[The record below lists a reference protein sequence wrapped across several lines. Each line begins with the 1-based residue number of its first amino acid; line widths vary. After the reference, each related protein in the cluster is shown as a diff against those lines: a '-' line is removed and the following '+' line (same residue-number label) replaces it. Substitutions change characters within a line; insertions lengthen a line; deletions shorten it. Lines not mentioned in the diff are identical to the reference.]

1 MLIESSADSKFLHS
15 RLTSLQPVSSGK
27 MIAMLFI
34 TWVFSL
40 FNSAFFCTA
49 SISPTAKPIWNDK
62 NLKYDK
68 SLQTWLQD
76 LCKYNLRSSNIRIR
90 EQVQWKLQID
100 WKYIFYL
107 VTKKIKSVSKFDPY
121 PWNEY
126 NEHLFINL
134 AGWGWRGGGEIASDT
149 QLHKWTG
156 SRRNTTKKGHRYA
169 LTELKNNIWVHWLTN
184 RFMKER
190 DITIMKVKTMNR
202 ARSGIGIFFSTK

>member
-1 MLIESSADSKFLHS
+1 MLIESSADSKFLNS

-126 NEHLFINL
+126 NEHLFANL
-134 AGWGWRGGGEIASDT
+134 AGWGWGGELPAIHNFINGLEVGGT
-149 QLHKWTG
+149 RL
-156 SRRNTTKKGHRYA
+156 KKGHRCA
-169 LTELKNNIWVHWLTN
+169 LTELKNNIWVHWLTK